1 MHDAV
6 YYGILIATSLAFA
19 VMIFGLVFLY
29 NKAKNSKSGDK

>member
-6 YYGILIATSLAFA
+6 YYGIVIATTLAFA

-29 NKAKNSKSGDK
+29 KKATQSKSGDK